1 MAARTPVAVDVVN
14 PRDRVLGGIAAA
26 VGIAFRAGPV
36 HLLASLL
43 LAVVEGVL
51 PIATALATKLLLDGV
66 VGGAGDGVVTSL
78 VVLALAATAMR
89 VLPAAETFLTAELE
103 RRIVL
108 AVQDELG
115 RKVIGFRGI
124 AVFED
129 PQFHDELRM
138 AQQGGQTAPG
148 QLVRLG
154 TALLQQAVT
163 LAGFLVTLLVIG
175 PLLAVLVAAVALPGL
190 WAELAL
196 SRQRVSMLFSISPN
210 ERRRLFYS
218 LLQNDVRAAREIRV
232 FGSGGLFHGRL
243 LRELR
248 TMQRAERT
256 VDRRVL
262 RTQLGLAVL
271 GGAAIGVAFAHT
283 AAQVLDGTLGVGDI
297 AVVLAGLAGVQ
308 GSAAGIVSG
317 IAELSENLLL
327 FDYFRRF
334 VRREDDLSTLA
345 DPLPVTGLRRGIEFR
360 GVWFRYREDL
370 PWVLRG
376 VDLTLTAGQATA
388 LVGSNGSGK
397 TTLVKLLCRFYD
409 PQRGRIT
416 WDGVDLRDLDLD
428 QLRRR
433 LSVVLQDFMEYE
445 LGAGENIGLGD
456 VDRMDDRAA
465 VAEAASL
472 AGVHETVT
480 RLPDGYDTL
489 LTRMFA
495 DLGEQ
500 DDPDAEAGPATGVTL
515 SGGQWQ
521 KISLARMFMRTDPD
535 LVILDEPNSA
545 LDADAEYEIIRRFRD
560 TLRDR
565 TAVLISHRLNTVLL
579 ADQIVVL
586 DQGRVTEAGDHHA
599 LLRHGGT
606 YARMFRRQAGSYTAP
621 PGEALLHR
629 VPPDPS

>member
-1 MAARTPVAVDVVN
+1 MTP
-14 PRDRVLGGIAAA
+14 RGRVLGGIAGA
-26 VGIAFRAGPV
+26 VRIAFRAGPV
-36 HLLASLL
+36 HLSASVL

-51 PIATALATKLLLDGV
+51 PIAAAWATKVLLDGV
-66 VGGAGDGVVTSL
+66 AGGPGDGVVVGL
-78 VVLALAATAMR
+78 VLLALIVTAMR
-89 VLPAAETFLTAELE
+89 VLPAADTFLSAELE
-103 RRIVL
+103 RRTTS
-108 AVQDELG
+108 AVQDALG
-115 RKVIGFRGI
+115 RKVLGFRGI
-124 AVFED
+124 GVFED
-129 PQFHDELRM
+129 PRFHDELRM
-138 AQQGGQTAPG
+138 AQQGGEAAPG

-163 LAGFLVTLLVIG
+163 LAGFLVALLFVG
-175 PLLAVLVAAVALPGL
+175 PLLALLVAAAALPGL
-190 WAELAL
+190 WAELSL
-196 SRQRVSMLFSISPN
+196 SRHRVAMMFSISPH

-232 FGSGGLFHGRL
+232 FGLGRLFHGRL

-248 TMQRAERT
+248 TAHRAERA
-256 VDRRVL
+256 VDRRAL

-271 GGAAIGVAFAHT
+271 GGAAIGLAFAHT
-283 AAQVLDGTLGVGDI
+283 AGQVLGGALGVGDI

-308 GSAAGIVSG
+308 GSAASMVSG
-317 IAELSENLLL
+317 VASLSENLLL

-334 VRREDDLSTLA
+334 LSRPDDLPSPA
-345 DPLPVTGLRRGIEFR
+345 DPRPVTRLRRGIEFR
-360 GVWFRYREDL
+360 DVWFRYREDL

-409 PQRGRIT
+409 PTRGQIL
-416 WDGVDLRDLDLD
+416 WDGVDVRDLDLD

-445 LGAGENIGLGD
+445 LAAGENIGLGD
-456 VDRMDDRAA
+456 VERMEDRSA
-465 VAEAASL
+465 VAAAAAL
-472 AGVHETVT
+472 ADVHETVA

-495 DLGEQ
+495 EMPDGS
-500 DDPDAEAGPATGVTL
+500 DDDTDAGAGTGVTL

-521 KISLARMFMRTDPD
+521 KISLARMFMRADPD
-535 LVILDEPNSA
+535 LVVLDEPNSA
-545 LDADAEYEIIRRFRD
+545 LDADAEHEVIRRFRD

-579 ADQIVVL
+579 ADRIVVL
-586 DQGRVTEAGDHHA
+586 DRGRVTEAGDHDA
-599 LLRHGGT
+599 LVRHGGT
-606 YARMFRRQAGSYTAP
+606 YARMFRRQAGSYAAPAARTA
-621 PGEALLHR
+621 L
-629 VPPDPS
+629 DPAASGPAAS

>member
-1 MAARTPVAVDVVN
+1 MDVVTT
-14 PRDRVLGGIAAA
+14 PRGRVLGGITGA

-51 PIATALATKLLLDGV
+51 PIAMAWATKLLLDGV
-66 VGGAGDGVVTSL
+66 VGGAGDGVVTGL
-78 VVLALAATAMR
+78 LVLALAATAMR
-89 VLPAAETFLTAELE
+89 VLPAAETFLSAELE
-103 RRIVL
+103 RRIAL
-108 AVQDELG
+108 AVQDALG

-124 AVFED
+124 GVFED

-138 AQQGGQTAPG
+138 AQQGGEVAPG
-148 QLVRLG
+148 QLVRGG

-175 PLLAVLVAAVALPGL
+175 PLLALLVAAAALPGL
-190 WAELAL
+190 WAELSL
-196 SRQRVSMLFSISPN
+196 SRHRVAMMFSISPN

-218 LLQNDVRAAREIRV
+218 LMQNDVRAAREIRV
-232 FGSGGLFHGRL
+232 YGLGGLFHGRL
-243 LRELR
+243 LRELH
-248 TMQRAERT
+248 TMHRAERA
-256 VDRRVL
+256 VDRRAL
-262 RTQLGLAVL
+262 RTQLGLGVL
-271 GGAAIGVAFAHT
+271 GGAGIGVAFAYT
-283 AAQVLDGTLGVGDI
+283 AVQVPGGALGVGDI

-308 GSAAGIVSG
+308 GSAAAIVSG
-317 IAELSENLLL
+317 VAALSENLLL

-334 VRREDDLSTLA
+334 LRRPDDLPSPA
-345 DPLPVTGLRRGIEFR
+345 EPRPVAALRQGIEFR
-360 GVWFRYREDL
+360 DVWFRYREDL

-409 PQRGRIT
+409 PTRGQIL
-416 WDGVDLRDLDLD
+416 WDGVDLRELDLD

-445 LGAGENIGLGD
+445 LAAGENIGLGD
-456 VDRMDDRAA
+456 VERMDDREA
-465 VAEAASL
+465 VAAAAAL
-472 AGVHETVT
+472 AAVHETVA

-495 DLGEQ
+495 EMPDGSG
-500 DDPDAEAGPATGVTL
+500 DDPGAGTGTGVTL

-535 LVILDEPNSA
+535 LVVLDEPNAA
-545 LDADAEYEIIRRFRD
+545 LDADAEHEVITRFRD

-579 ADQIVVL
+579 ADRIVVL
-586 DQGRVTEAGDHHA
+586 DQGRVTEAGDHAA
-599 LLRHGGT
+599 LVRHDGI
-606 YARMFRRQAGSYTAP
+606 YARMFRRQAGSYAT
-621 PGEALLHR
+621 PGARPAL
-629 VPPDPS
+629 DPAASGPARP

>member
-1 MAARTPVAVDVVN
+1 VAARPRGAVDVVT
-14 PRDRVLGGIAAA
+14 PRNQLVGGMAAA
-26 VGIAFRAGPV
+26 VRIAFRAGPV

-43 LAVVEGVL
+43 VALVEGVL
-51 PIATALATKLLLDGV
+51 PIASAWATKVLLDGV
-66 VGGAGDGVVTSL
+66 VGGSGDGVVTSL

-89 VLPAAETFLTAELE
+89 VLPATETFLGAELE

-108 AVQDELG
+108 SVQDALG

-124 AVFED
+124 GIFED

-138 AQQGGQTAPG
+138 AQQGGEAAPG
-148 QLVRLG
+148 QLVRGG

-175 PLLAVLVAAVALPGL
+175 PLLAVLVAVAALPGL
-190 WAELAL
+190 WAELSL
-196 SRQRVSMLFSISPN
+196 SRHRVAMLFSISPN
-210 ERRRLFYS
+210 ERRRLFYL

-232 FGSGGLFHGRL
+232 FGLGGLFHGRL

-248 TMQRAERT
+248 ATHRAELA
-256 VDRRVL
+256 VDRRAL
-262 RTQLGLAVL
+262 RTQLALGVL
-271 GGAAIGVAFAHT
+271 GGAVIGVAFAYT
-283 AAQVLDGTLGVGDI
+283 AGQVLDGALGVGDI

-308 GSAAGIVSG
+308 GSAASIVTG
-317 IAELSENLLL
+317 IASLSENLLL

-334 VRREDDLSTLA
+334 LRRTDDLPTPA
-345 DPLPVTGLRRGIEFR
+345 EPRPVPALRRGIEFR

-409 PQRGRIT
+409 PTRGRIL

-456 VDRMDDRAA
+456 VERMDDRAA
-465 VAEAASL
+465 VAAAAAL
-472 AGVHETVT
+472 ADVHETVA

-495 DLGEQ
+495 DMSVVQEGIVDE
-500 DDPDAEAGPATGVTL
+500 PDGGKGTGVTL

-521 KISLARMFMRTDPD
+521 KISLARMFMRPDPD
-535 LVILDEPNSA
+535 LVILDEPNAA
-545 LDADAEYEIIRRFRD
+545 LDADAEHEIIRRFRD

-586 DQGRVTEAGDHHA
+586 DQGLVTEAGDHDA
-599 LLRHGGT
+599 LLRLDGT
-606 YARMFRRQAGSYTAP
+606 YARMFRRQAGSYATPAGP
-621 PGEALLHR
+621 AL
-629 VPPDPS
+629 P

>member
-1 MAARTPVAVDVVN
+1 MAARPRLAVDVVTT
-14 PRDRVLGGIAAA
+14 PRGRVLGGIAGA
-26 VGIAFRAGPV
+26 VRIAFRAGPA

-43 LAVVEGVL
+43 VALVEGVL
-51 PIATALATKLLLDGV
+51 PIASAWATKVLLDGV
-66 VGGAGDGVVTSL
+66 VGGSGDGVVTSL

-89 VLPAAETFLTAELE
+89 VLPATETFLGAELE

-108 AVQDELG
+108 SVQDALG
-115 RKVIGFRGI
+115 RKVLGFRGI
-124 AVFED
+124 GIFED

-138 AQQGGQTAPG
+138 AQQGGEAAPG
-148 QLVRLG
+148 QLVRGG

-175 PLLAVLVAAVALPGL
+175 PLLALLVAAAALPGL
-190 WAELAL
+190 WAELSL
-196 SRQRVSMLFSISPN
+196 SRHRVAMLFSISPN
-210 ERRRLFYS
+210 ERRRLFYF

-232 FGSGGLFHGRL
+232 FGLGGLFHGRL

-248 TMQRAERT
+248 TTHRAELA
-256 VDRRVL
+256 VDRRAL
-262 RTQLGLAVL
+262 RTQLALGVL
-271 GGAAIGVAFAHT
+271 GGAVIGVAFAYT
-283 AAQVLDGTLGVGDI
+283 AGQVLDGALGVGDI
-297 AVVLAGLAGVQ
+297 ALVLAGLAGVQ
-308 GSAAGIVSG
+308 GSAASIVTG
-317 IAELSENLLL
+317 IAALSENLLL

-334 VRREDDLSTLA
+334 LRRTDDLPTPA
-345 DPLPVTGLRRGIEFR
+345 EPRPVPALRRGIEFR

-409 PQRGRIT
+409 PTRGRIL

-456 VDRMDDRAA
+456 VERMDDRAA
-465 VAEAASL
+465 VAAAAAL
-472 AGVHETVT
+472 ADVHETVA

-495 DLGEQ
+495 DMSVVQEGIVDE
-500 DDPDAEAGPATGVTL
+500 PDGGTGTGVTL

-521 KISLARMFMRTDPD
+521 KISLARMFMRPDPD
-535 LVILDEPNSA
+535 LVILDEPNAA
-545 LDADAEYEIIRRFRD
+545 LDADAEHEIIRRFRD

-586 DQGRVTEAGDHHA
+586 DQGLVTEAGDHDA
-599 LLRHGGT
+599 LLRLDGT
-606 YARMFRRQAGSYTAP
+606 YARMFRRQAGSYATPAGP
-621 PGEALLHR
+621 AL
-629 VPPDPS
+629 P

>member
-1 MAARTPVAVDVVN
+1 MTTP
-14 PRDRVLGGIAAA
+14 RGRVLGGIAGA
-26 VGIAFRAGPV
+26 VRIAFRAGPA

-43 LAVVEGVL
+43 VALVEGVL
-51 PIATALATKLLLDGV
+51 PIASAWATKVLLDGV
-66 VGGAGDGVVTSL
+66 VGGSGDGVVTSL

-89 VLPAAETFLTAELE
+89 VLPATETFLGAELE

-108 AVQDELG
+108 SVQDALG
-115 RKVIGFRGI
+115 RKVLGFRGI
-124 AVFED
+124 GIFED

-138 AQQGGQTAPG
+138 AQQGGEAAPG
-148 QLVRLG
+148 QLVRGG

-175 PLLAVLVAAVALPGL
+175 PLLALLVAAAALPGL
-190 WAELAL
+190 WAELSL
-196 SRQRVSMLFSISPN
+196 SRHRVAMLFSISPN
-210 ERRRLFYS
+210 ERRRLFYF

-232 FGSGGLFHGRL
+232 FGLGGLFHGRL

-248 TMQRAERT
+248 TTHRAELA
-256 VDRRVL
+256 VDRRAL
-262 RTQLGLAVL
+262 RTQLALGVL
-271 GGAAIGVAFAHT
+271 GGAVIGVAFAYT
-283 AAQVLDGTLGVGDI
+283 AGQVLDGALGVGDI
-297 AVVLAGLAGVQ
+297 ALVLAGLAGVQ
-308 GSAAGIVSG
+308 GSAASIVTG
-317 IAELSENLLL
+317 IAALSENLLL

-334 VRREDDLSTLA
+334 LRRTDDLPTPA
-345 DPLPVTGLRRGIEFR
+345 EPRPVPALRRGIEFR

-409 PQRGRIT
+409 PTRGRIL

-456 VDRMDDRAA
+456 VERMDDRAA
-465 VAEAASL
+465 VAAAAAL
-472 AGVHETVT
+472 ADVHETVA

-495 DLGEQ
+495 DMSVVQEGIVDE
-500 DDPDAEAGPATGVTL
+500 PDGGTGTGVTL

-521 KISLARMFMRTDPD
+521 KISLARMFMRPDPD
-535 LVILDEPNSA
+535 LVILDEPNAA
-545 LDADAEYEIIRRFRD
+545 LDADAEHEIIRRFRD

-586 DQGRVTEAGDHHA
+586 DQGLVTEAGDHDA
-599 LLRHGGT
+599 LLRLDGT
-606 YARMFRRQAGSYTAP
+606 YARMFRRQAGSYATPAGP
-621 PGEALLHR
+621 AL
-629 VPPDPS
+629 P

>member
-1 MAARTPVAVDVVN
+1 MTP
-14 PRDRVLGGIAAA
+14 RGRVLGGLAAA
-26 VGIAFRAGPV
+26 VRIAFRAGPA
-36 HLLASLL
+36 HLLGSLL
-43 LAVVEGVL
+43 VAVVEGVL
-51 PIATALATKLLLDGV
+51 PIATAWATKVLLDGV
-66 VGGAGDGVVTSL
+66 VGGTRDEVVTGL
-78 VVLALAATAMR
+78 LVLALSATAMR
-89 VLPAAETFLTAELE
+89 LLPAAEAFLSAELE
-103 RRIVL
+103 RRTVL
-108 AVQDELG
+108 AVQDALG

-138 AQQGGQTAPG
+138 AQQGGEVAPG
-148 QLVRLG
+148 QLVRGG

-163 LAGFLVTLLVIG
+163 LTGFLVTLLVIG
-175 PLLAVLVAAVALPGL
+175 PLLALLVAAAALPGL
-190 WAELAL
+190 WAELSL
-196 SRQRVSMLFSISPN
+196 SRHRVAMLFSISPN

-232 FGSGGLFHGRL
+232 FGLGALFHGRL

-248 TMQRAERT
+248 TTHRAERA
-256 VDRRVL
+256 VDVRAL

-283 AAQVLDGTLGVGDI
+283 AAQVLAGALGVGDI

-308 GSAAGIVSG
+308 GSAAAIVTG
-317 IAELSENLLL
+317 VAALSENLLL

-334 VRREDDLSTLA
+334 LRRPDDL
-345 DPLPVTGLRRGIEFR
+345 PVPAEPRPVPPLRRGIEFR
-360 GVWFRYREDL
+360 DVWFRYRDDL
-370 PWVLRG
+370 PWVLSG
-376 VDLTLTAGQATA
+376 VDLVLTAGEATA

-409 PQRGRIT
+409 PTRGAIL
-416 WDGVDLRDLDLD
+416 WDGVDLRDLDPD

-445 LGAGENIGLGD
+445 LAAGENIGLGD
-456 VDRMDDRAA
+456 LERMDDRPA
-465 VAEAASL
+465 VAAAAAL
-472 AGVHETVT
+472 ADVHETVA

-489 LTRMFA
+489 LTRMYA
-495 DLGEQ
+495 EMPDGPD
-500 DDPDAEAGPATGVTL
+500 DDPDAGGGTGVTL

-521 KISLARMFMRTDPD
+521 KISLARMFMRPDPD
-535 LVILDEPNSA
+535 LVVLDEPNSA
-545 LDADAEYEIIRRFRD
+545 LDADAEHEIIKRFRD

-586 DQGRVTEAGDHHA
+586 DRGRITEAGDHDA
-599 LLRHGGT
+599 LLRHDGT
-606 YARMFRRQAGSYTAP
+606 YARMFRRQAGSYATPALDG
-621 PGEALLHR
+621 PGPL
-629 VPPDPS
+629 